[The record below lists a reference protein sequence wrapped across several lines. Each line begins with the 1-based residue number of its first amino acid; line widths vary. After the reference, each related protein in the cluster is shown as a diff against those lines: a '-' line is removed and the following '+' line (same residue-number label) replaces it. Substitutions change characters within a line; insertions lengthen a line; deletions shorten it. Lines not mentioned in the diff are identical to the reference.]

1 MGSLLQR
8 PCASCSRADGPRLW
22 AWHLNS
28 YNLFSLF
35 LHHHYE
41 RVAAS
46 VCFSPVIALT
56 QRIRIRRHHL
66 PGRPQAGSYA
76 ERLPRLVGARLRA
89 TGRLCIPSWQQRQHS
104 EANANSWGHL
114 STLGRLP
121 AKAIHHCAIQP
132 RTTPRNAWQSEHNGP
147 GVDCDFSRASRPGYG
162 AARSRGEPGHSPWPP
177 GCPERCGFP
186 A

>member
-89 TGRLCIPSWQQRQHS
+89 TGRLCITQLATATALRSQCKFVGTPEH
-104 EANANSWGHL
+104 
-114 STLGRLP
+114 
-121 AKAIHHCAIQP
+121 P
-132 RTTPRNAWQSEHNGP
+132 RA
-147 GVDCDFSRASRPGYG
+147 
-162 AARSRGEPGHSPWPP
+162 AARQGNPPLRHSTQNDTKKRLAERAQWPRRGSRLQSSQSARIWSREKPWGTGAFTVATGMP
-177 GCPERCGFP
+177 
-186 A
+186 